1 MSTINGAISNNV
13 SDLWA
18 NLASGLKQELGDGP
32 FSSYV
37 APAYIIEVSDTE
49 VCLVT
54 STNYAKDWFQRH
66 ALRRIHQ
73 QWSKSDPLNRI
84 ITIRSKAE
92 LGVSLGHK
100 GHDESQTAPESLIAP
115 LNSQTTKPTIQ
126 TFSPTHEQRVQPI
139 GAQERLRFETFVK
152 GRGNEFAYETACK
165 IAAFE
170 PLPFN
175 PVFFYG
181 PYGQGKTHLLSAIA
195 WTAQKNRPEAH
206 IMLLTAEKFIS
217 SFVKAVMEKSM
228 AKFKDELRSTDLLLI
243 DDVHFIGGKNSS
255 QEELFHTLS
264 AVMQAGKRVIF
275 SGDRPPSMITELE
288 TRLRSHLSA
297 GLICSL
303 EPADYDLRLDI
314 IERKIES
321 LQSLMGFKTKPSREI
336 YEILA
341 ERIPGSIR
349 ELEGAVNTL
358 VATSGQKLGDLSP
371 QEALNILLPN
381 LKVTSD
387 RRITVDEIQKT
398 TANYFNLKQADLLC
412 ERRTRSLARPRQI
425 AMWLCRKHTPR
436 SFPDIGARFGGRDH
450 TTVLHAVR
458 KVDELMLK
466 DEVIVRDIEALTLR
480 LRNG

>member
-18 NLASGLKQELGDGP
+18 YLASGLKQELGDGP

-37 APAYIIEVSDTE
+37 APAYIVEVSETE

-54 STNYAKDWFQRH
+54 STHYAKDWFQRH
-66 ALRRIHQ
+66 ALRRINQ
-73 QWSKSDPLNRI
+73 QWASSDPLKRH

-92 LGVSLGHK
+92 LGAMIGLK
-100 GHDESQTAPESLIAP
+100 NPDEPHTAVESLIAP
-115 LNSQTTKPTIQ
+115 HAQQNSASHNPTLQGQLNQTP
-126 TFSPTHEQRVQPI
+126 PEARNQPI

-152 GRGNEFAYETACK
+152 GKGNEFAYETACK

-195 WTAQKNRPEAH
+195 WTAQKNRPDAK

-217 SFVKAVMEKSM
+217 SFVKSVMEKTM
-228 AKFKDELRSTDLLLI
+228 TRFKDELRSTDLLLI

-275 SGDRPPSMITELE
+275 SGDRPPALITELE

-297 GLICSL
+297 GLVCSL
-303 EPADYDLRLDI
+303 EPADYDLRLGI
-314 IERKIES
+314 VERKIES
-321 LQSLMGFKTKPSREI
+321 LQSLMGFQTRPRRDV
-336 YEILA
+336 YELLA
-341 ERIPGSIR
+341 ERIPAGFGNWR
-349 ELEGAVNTL
+349 
-358 VATSGQKLGDLSP
+358 
-371 QEALNILLPN
+371 
-381 LKVTSD
+381 
-387 RRITVDEIQKT
+387 
-398 TANYFNLKQADLLC
+398 
-412 ERRTRSLARPRQI
+412 AR
-425 AMWLCRKHTPR
+425 
-436 SFPDIGARFGGRDH
+436 
-450 TTVLHAVR
+450 
-458 KVDELMLK
+458 
-466 DEVIVRDIEALTLR
+466 
-480 LRNG
+480 